1 MVTLHGWI
9 QDYGLGVG
17 ESGEPAG
24 GESGK
29 GMTVMIPFVARSV
42 VLHCKPAPNVGR
54 VMLEKLPLVAPE
66 GIILE

>member
-1 MVTLHGWI
+1 
-9 QDYGLGVG
+9 
-17 ESGEPAG
+17 
-24 GESGK
+24 
-29 GMTVMIPFVARSV
+29 MTVMIPFVARSV